1 MTPLM
6 NKTSATAAQHPAC
19 VFAPGWSP
27 LSTAMW
33 EHRRQSRSTGLQL
46 APSSAIVVGGKH
58 KGNLEHLLME
68 CHVEL
73 TVVDRSATVI
83 DDLKQRFGSLSKY
96 VAWKVGDVLDVD
108 LPTHA
113 YDLWFD
119 ADCYV
124 RIACEGDRAR
134 YLAKM
139 HRCVRAGGITIVEGH
154 ASRPSE
160 RSEDTQSQLCAA
172 P

>member
-6 NKTSATAAQHPAC
+6 NKTSATTAQHRAC

-27 LSTAMW
+27 LSTAMR
-33 EHRRQSRSTGLQL
+33 EHRRHGRPTGRHP
-46 APSSAIVVGGKH
+46 APLSAIAIGGKH

-68 CHVEL
+68 CNVEL
-73 TVVDRSATVI
+73 TVVDRSAALI

-96 VAWKVGDVLDVD
+96 VAWKVGDVLDAD
-108 LPTHA
+108 LPNQA

-119 ADCYV
+119 ADCYA

-154 ASRPSE
+154 ASRTSDRTE
-160 RSEDTQSQLCAA
+160 GAQSQLCAA